1 VALVLLP
8 ASLLFV
14 LAFPELG
21 TDRRLDGSI
30 MYTGVTNQKNELGR
44 LCLVSGLALLWL
56 LWHDK
61 AAQARLP
68 RIDRWLTVVA
78 AALAAGLLMLSE
90 SRTALACLLLGAGLM
105 LAARLPLLRNRPARV
120 VGAAATAAIVL
131 GTADLAFGLREEAF
145 ALLGR
150 DATLTHRTGIWRMLL
165 TMPTQ
170 PALGEGFMSFWSG
183 PRLQAIWTMLQAGIL
198 QAHNGYLE
206 QYLNL
211 GVVGVVF
218 MVALFVLG
226 LLGTRAQLAVD
237 VPGGLLRLA
246 FLASAALYNVSE
258 AAFHGQT
265 AVWWLTLLGLVDTRA
280 LRRGDR

>member
-1 VALVLLP
+1 MVL
-8 ASLLFV
+8 FI

-21 TDRRLDGSI
+21 TSRRLDGSL

-44 LCLVSGLALLWL
+44 LCLVTGVALLWL

-68 RIDRWLTVVA
+68 RLDRWATLA
-78 AALAAGLLMLSE
+78 LAALAMALLLVSE

-105 LAARLPLLRNRPARV
+105 LAVRLPLLRNRPARV
-120 VGAAATAAIVL
+120 VGAAVL
-131 GTADLAFGLREEAF
+131 GVALLTLADLTFGVREEAF

-150 DATLTHRTGIWRMLL
+150 DPSLTHRTGIWRVLL
-165 TMPTQ
+165 AMPTQ

-183 PRLQAIWTMLQAGIL
+183 PRLQAIWTTLQAGIV

-211 GVVGVVF
+211 GVIGLGF
-218 MVALFVLG
+218 MAALLVQGVLG
-226 LLGTRAQLAVD
+226 ARAQMATD

-246 FLASAALYNVSE
+246 FLACAALYNVSE

-280 LRRGDR
+280 LRRGDL